1 MQMTSRNDHVPIG
14 ACVGRSQSGGFLR
27 DTSAN
32 VAVTFA
38 LAVPALA
45 AAVAAA
51 VDYGSAAATRSKMQ
65 SVADSAATA
74 SVRELMLA
82 RTDQSRVAAVA
93 KSYVTG
99 ALQEV
104 TTNVTVDLNA
114 ATVKVAIQKNYT
126 PITGGLLVKGGVNL
140 SVSATA
146 KLNGTLP
153 LCALALDPSS
163 AETISLQDSAV
174 MNAPGCLVQSN
185 SANKFAMDSRN
196 SAVLNAGLIC
206 ATGGALKFAST
217 NFKPQPLTGCP
228 AVPDPLQSRVA
239 PSVGSCNYTNTVI
252 DGMTQMLQPGTYCG
266 GLRVTNG
273 STVTM
278 APGTYVITN
287 GPLVVDKGASLKGS
301 YVGIYLSGAKSNL
314 AFDTDSTISLSA
326 PKSGPLAGILVYD
339 DPSGAAAPATPL
351 ASGLFCNSMA
361 KKAQYKAPPRQHQIY
376 SNNAQNLTGTIY
388 MPKGQILVDASKP
401 IAAYSAYTVLVVAQ
415 LHLCAGPTL
424 VLNTDYSATDVP
436 VPPGVGPYGSKI
448 ALTN

>member
-1 MQMTSRNDHVPIG
+1 MISRKDHVPLG
-14 ACVGRSQSGGFLR
+14 TCVGRPRSGGFLR

-45 AAVAAA
+45 AALAAA
-51 VDYGSAAATRSKMQ
+51 VDYGSAASIRSKMQ

-74 SVRELMLA
+74 SARELMLA

-93 KSYVTG
+93 KSYVNG
-99 ALQEV
+99 ALQDV
-104 TTNVTVDLNA
+104 TTNVTVDLDA
-114 ATVKVAIQKNYT
+114 ATVQVAIQKHYT
-126 PITGGLLVKGGVNL
+126 PLTGGLLIKDGVNV

-146 KLNGTLP
+146 KLSGTLP
-153 LCALALDPSS
+153 LCLLALDTSS

-174 MNAPGCLVQSN
+174 TQAPGCLVQAN
-185 SANKFAMDSRN
+185 STNKFAMDSHD
-196 SAVLNAGLIC
+196 SAVLNAGMIC
-206 ATGGALKFAST
+206 SAGGVLKFVSS
-217 NFKPQPLTGCP
+217 NFKPQPITGCP
-228 AVPDPLQSRVA
+228 ALPDPLQSRTP

-266 GLRVTNG
+266 GLKVTNA
-273 STVTM
+273 SNVTL
-278 APGTYVITN
+278 APGIYAITG
-287 GPLVVDKGASLKGS
+287 GPLVVDKGSTFKGS
-301 YVGIYLSGAKSNL
+301 NVGFYLSGANANL
-314 AFDTDSTISLSA
+314 AFDTDSTVSLSA
-326 PKSGPLAGILVYD
+326 PKSGPLAGLLVYD
-339 DPSGAAAPATPL
+339 DPSGAPAPATPV
-351 ASGLFCNSMA
+351 ASGLVCDSLA
-361 KKAQYKAPPRQHQIY
+361 KNAQYTPPPRQHQIY